1 LFVKPLHRFSAS
13 LVRTATAQQLWG
25 LAGQFKRARA
35 VRHARFLRD
44 GRRSGLGQMSQNEK
58 FWSSWHERLSALGN
72 VPPILKIVWQSGPG
86 VVTFG
91 IVARI
96 IAALLPVGIGYIP
109 KLIIDILEQLF
120 KHPGPAPIRLWWLV
134 GVECGLAVASSL
146 VTRMIDYSDSLLAN
160 KYTRHVSIQVMKH
173 ASELDL
179 TAYEDPVF
187 YDRLERARV
196 QATDRLVMIQSIGR
210 LELQLITALGW
221 SVAVMLYSPWLMLL
235 LVAAVLPAFIG
246 ETHFAFLGY
255 AKNFRQTPIK
265 RQLDYLRQAGA
276 TKEAAKELKLFNLS
290 GFFTE
295 RFAKLSD
302 AVYVQDVELARKRL
316 GVGSILSVISTGGYY
331 GAYAYVIWRTLSGK
345 WGIGT
350 FYFLTAAILN
360 ASSNIQQVLSTLS
373 GIADQALFLTDLLA
387 FFEMKPTIQSK
398 PNALPAPRPIK
409 KGFEFRDVSFVYPGT
424 NRPVLNRLN
433 FHLDPGERVAL
444 IGENGQGKTT
454 IVKLI
459 TRLYDPTQGEI
470 LLDGVD
476 LREYDLEDLYR
487 ETGVIFQDFM
497 RYEMTARENIAVG
510 KIEELADLPALQAA
524 ARKSLADEV
533 IARLG
538 AGFEQMLGRRF
549 EGGVDLSGGE
559 WQKLALARAYLRN
572 AQLLILDEPT
582 AALDARSEYQVFQR
596 FSELTAGKMALFISH
611 RFSTVRMADRIVVL
625 EAGNIVE
632 EGTHDQLTRMGGR
645 YAEMFELQAA
655 SYR

>member
-1 LFVKPLHRFSAS
+1 MTS
-13 LVRTATAQQLWG
+13 
-25 LAGQFKRARA
+25 
-35 VRHARFLRD
+35 D
-44 GRRSGLGQMSQNEK
+44 RRSFL
-58 FWSSWHERLSALGN
+58 SSWQERLSALRN
-72 VPPILKIVWQSGPG
+72 VPPVLRIVWESGRG
-86 VVTFG
+86 VVLFG
-91 IVARI
+91 VVARVV
-96 IAALLPVGIGYIP
+96 AALLPLALTYIA
-109 KLIIDILEQLF
+109 KLIFDLVANAIKTHEV
-120 KHPGPAPIRLWWLV
+120 PERLWWLV
-134 GVECGLAVASSL
+134 LAEFSLAVASSIL
-146 VTRMIDYSDSLLAN
+146 TRGIDYSDALLAN

-173 ASELDL
+173 ASELDV

-210 LELQLITALGW
+210 LELQVITAIAY
-221 SVAVMLYSPWLMLL
+221 SAAVMVYSPWLMLL
-235 LVAAVLPAFIG
+235 LVAAVVPAFLG

-276 TKEAAKELKLFNLS
+276 TKEAAKELKLFNLA
-290 GFFTE
+290 GFFTG

-302 AVYVQDVELARKRL
+302 IIYEQDVELARTRL
-316 GVGSILSVISTGGYY
+316 GIGSILSFITTGGYY
-331 GAYAYVIWRTLSGK
+331 GAYAYVIWRTVVGRLS
-345 WGIGT
+345 IGT
-350 FYFLTAAILN
+350 FYFLITAIMQ
-360 ASSNIQQVLSTLS
+360 ASSNISQVFSTLS

-387 FFEMKPTIQSK
+387 FFQMKPTIQSK
-398 PNALPAPRPIK
+398 PNALPAPRPIRE
-409 KGFEFRDVSFVYPGT
+409 GFEFRNVCFKYPGSE
-424 NRPVLNRLN
+424 RLIIDHLN
-433 FHLDPGERVAL
+433 FHLRPGERVAL

-459 TRLYDPTQGEI
+459 TRLYDPTEGEI
-470 LLDGVD
+470 LLDGID

-487 ETGVIFQDFM
+487 EIGVIFQDFM

-510 KIEELADLPALQAA
+510 KIDEIEDIAA
-524 ARKSLADEV
+524 VQYAAEKSLASEV
-533 IARLG
+533 VAKLP

-572 AQLLILDEPT
+572 SQLLILDEPT
-582 AALDARSEYQVFQR
+582 AALDARSEFEVFQR
-596 FSELTAGKMALFISH
+596 FAELTTGKMALFISH

-625 EAGNIVE
+625 ENGRIAE
-632 EGTHDQLTRMGGR
+632 EGKHEELTSLGGR

>member
-1 LFVKPLHRFSAS
+1 
-13 LVRTATAQQLWG
+13 
-25 LAGQFKRARA
+25 
-35 VRHARFLRD
+35 
-44 GRRSGLGQMSQNEK
+44 
-58 FWSSWHERLSALGN
+58 
-72 VPPILKIVWQSGPG
+72 
-86 VVTFG
+86 
-91 IVARI
+91 
-96 IAALLPVGIGYIP
+96 
-109 KLIIDILEQLF
+109 
-120 KHPGPAPIRLWWLV
+120 
-134 GVECGLAVASSL
+134 
-146 VTRMIDYSDSLLAN
+146 MIDYSDSLLAN

-235 LVAAVLPAFIG
+235 LVVAVLPAFIG

-331 GAYAYVIWRTLSGK
+331 GAYAYVIWRTLLGK

-409 KGFEFRDVSFVYPGT
+409 KGFEFREVSFIYPGT
-424 NRPVLNRLN
+424 NRLVLNRLN

-487 ETGVIFQDFM
+487 EIGVIFQDFM

-510 KIEELADLPALQAA
+510 KIEELNDLPALKAA

-538 AGFEQMLGRRF
+538 AGFDQMLGRRF

-559 WQKLALARAYLRN
+559 WQKLALARAYLRD
-572 AQLLILDEPT
+572 AQLLVLDEPT

-596 FSELTAGKMALFISH
+596 FAELTSGKMALFISH

-625 EAGNIVE
+625 EAGNIAE
-632 EGTHDQLTRMGGR
+632 EGTHEHLIGMGGR

>member
-265 RQLDYLRQAGA
+265 RQLDY
-276 TKEAAKELKLFNLS
+276 
-290 GFFTE
+290 
-295 RFAKLSD
+295 
-302 AVYVQDVELARKRL
+302 
-316 GVGSILSVISTGGYY
+316 
-331 GAYAYVIWRTLSGK
+331 
-345 WGIGT
+345 
-350 FYFLTAAILN
+350 
-360 ASSNIQQVLSTLS
+360 
-373 GIADQALFLTDLLA
+373 
-387 FFEMKPTIQSK
+387 
-398 PNALPAPRPIK
+398 
-409 KGFEFRDVSFVYPGT
+409 
-424 NRPVLNRLN
+424 
-433 FHLDPGERVAL
+433 
-444 IGENGQGKTT
+444 
-454 IVKLI
+454 
-459 TRLYDPTQGEI
+459 
-470 LLDGVD
+470 
-476 LREYDLEDLYR
+476 
-487 ETGVIFQDFM
+487 
-497 RYEMTARENIAVG
+497 
-510 KIEELADLPALQAA
+510 
-524 ARKSLADEV
+524 
-533 IARLG
+533 
-538 AGFEQMLGRRF
+538 
-549 EGGVDLSGGE
+549 
-559 WQKLALARAYLRN
+559 
-572 AQLLILDEPT
+572 
-582 AALDARSEYQVFQR
+582 
-596 FSELTAGKMALFISH
+596 
-611 RFSTVRMADRIVVL
+611 
-625 EAGNIVE
+625 
-632 EGTHDQLTRMGGR
+632 
-645 YAEMFELQAA
+645 
-655 SYR
+655 